1 MIITQTSSRKSV
13 PRRAIAILLT
23 VAFGLTWAAA
33 EAQWIRVPVPGTPRT
48 ADGKPDLNAPVP
60 RTPDGR
66 PDLAGVWQ
74 RVAPP
79 AAIVRAAG
87 LTDQNLRLL
96 LPPGATVPFRP
107 WAEAL
112 FKQRYAADGA
122 GSPSERC
129 LPKGIL
135 APMLPP
141 VPFKIVPSSGVT
153 VILFEESNRY
163 RQIFTDGRPLPRDPQ
178 PAWWGYSVGTWE
190 ADTFAVES
198 AGFND
203 STWLDK
209 AGHPHSDALRTVERF
224 RRSTFGRMD
233 LQVTIDDPKAYTH
246 PFTVTLPLALL
257 PDTDLIEDAC
267 ENEKDAD
274 PIAAIAGEAAAR
286 KK

>member
-1 MIITQTSSRKSV
+1 MDL
-13 PRRAIAILLT
+13 RADAGHT
-23 VAFGLTWAAA
+23 TRAD
-33 EAQWIRVPVPGTPRT
+33 GTPN
-48 ADGKPDLNAPVP
+48 LNAPVP

-66 PDLAGVWQ
+66 PDLSGVWQ
-74 RVAPP
+74 RIVPPEARAPS
-79 AAIVRAAG
+79 VG
-87 LTDQNLRLL
+87 FTDQNLRVL
-96 LPPGATVPFRP
+96 LPPGETVPFQP
-107 WAEAL
+107 WAAAL

-141 VPFKIVPSSGVT
+141 VPFKIVPSTGVI

-178 PAWWGYSVGTWE
+178 PAWWGYSVGTWDG
-190 ADTFAVES
+190 DTFAVES
-198 AGFND
+198 TGFND
-203 STWLDK
+203 RTWLDK
-209 AGHPHSDALRTVERF
+209 AGHPHSDALRTIERF

-233 LQVTIDDPKAYTH
+233 LQVTFDDPKAYTR
-246 PFTVTLPLALL
+246 PFTVTLPLSLL

-274 PIAAIAGEAAAR
+274 AIAAIAGEAAAQ

>member
-1 MIITQTSSRKSV
+1 MASHSK
-13 PRRAIAILLT
+13 RRVALSLVLSAALL
-23 VAFGLTWAAA
+23 AGAA

-48 ADGKPDLNAPVP
+48 ADGKANLNAPAP

-66 PDLAGVWQ
+66 PDPSGVWQ
-74 RVAPP
+74 RVALP
-79 AAIVRAAG
+79 AAVARAAG
-87 LTDQNLRLL
+87 FTDQNLRLL
-96 LPPGATVPFRP
+96 LPPGETVPFQP
-107 WAEAL
+107 WAAAL
-112 FKQRYAADGA
+112 FTQRYAADGA

-141 VPFKIVPSSGVT
+141 VPFKIVPGAGVT

-163 RQIFTDGRPLPRDPQ
+163 RQIFTDGRSLPRDPQ

-190 ADTFAVES
+190 GDTFAVES
-198 AGFND
+198 TGFND

-233 LQVTIDDPKAYTH
+233 LQVTIDDPKAYTR
-246 PFTVTLPLALL
+246 PFMVSLPLRLL

-274 PIAAIAGEAAAR
+274 PIAEGARAAP

>member
-1 MIITQTSSRKSV
+1 MIIARISLRSV
-13 PRRAIAILLT
+13 TRRALRIAL
-23 VAFGLTWAAA
+23 AFTFAPAWSAAD
-33 EAQWIRVPVPGTPRT
+33 AQWIRVPVPGTPRT
-48 ADGKPDLNAPVP
+48 ADGTPNLEAPLP

-66 PDLAGVWQ
+66 PDLSGVWQ
-74 RVAPP
+74 RVVPP
-79 AAIVRAAG
+79 EVARAAKTA
-87 LTDQNLRLL
+87 LTDQNLQLL
-96 LPPGATVPFRP
+96 MPPGETVPFHP
-107 WAEAL
+107 WAATL
-112 FKQRYAADGA
+112 FTQRFAADGA
-122 GSPSERC
+122 GAPSERC

-141 VPFKIVPSSGVT
+141 VPFKIVPGAGVT

-178 PAWWGYSVGTWE
+178 PAWWGYSVGTWDG
-190 ADTFAVES
+190 DTFAVES

-233 LQVTIDDPKAYTH
+233 LQVTVDDPKAYTR
-246 PFTVTLPLALL
+246 PFMVSLPLRLL
-257 PDTDLIEDAC
+257 ADTDLIEDAF

-274 PIAAIAGEAAAR
+274 PIAAAAGAQAAP